1 MFVTSR
7 IYKNSTVIYLLL
19 LGKLSFLLSKKVVHI
34 DRKYALTVYF
44 PIIIIYCIDHIFD
57 LVNLISVYI
66 WISTS
71 VNCGQIFRSK
81 SKFVYDYITLLFH
94 RILEKSNICKQL
106 FVGIRTEINFLCG
119 HKISPIIHKQ
129 RFTLVSLLT

>member
-1 MFVTSR
+1 MLS
-7 IYKNSTVIYLLL
+7 
-19 LGKLSFLLSKKVVHI
+19 KLSFLLSKKVVHI
-34 DRKYALTVYF
+34 DRKYALTDHF
-44 PIIIIYCIDHIFD
+44 HIIIVYCIDHIFD
-57 LVNLISVYI
+57 LVDWLDVFLYI

-71 VNCGQIFRSK
+71 VIWGQISFKIFRCK
-81 SKFVYDYITLLFH
+81 SKFVYDYIIQSFR
-94 RILEKSNICKQL
+94 RILEKSNICKQQ